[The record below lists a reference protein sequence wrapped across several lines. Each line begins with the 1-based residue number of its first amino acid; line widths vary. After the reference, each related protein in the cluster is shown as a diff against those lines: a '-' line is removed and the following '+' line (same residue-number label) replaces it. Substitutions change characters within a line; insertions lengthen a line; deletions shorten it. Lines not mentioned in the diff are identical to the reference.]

1 MKKILLY
8 IMSAVCFTACT
19 KNVLDKEDKTGLG
32 AETWDNESTAT
43 LYLNRSYSVIMPN
56 WPANA
61 GTATLPYAIHN
72 TNDESNTVGSTA
84 ILFGTLGIDGVTD
97 FGTVSG
103 SGALAYVNI

>member
-1 MKKILLY
+1 MFTMKKIFLY
-8 IMSAVCFTACT
+8 IISGLCFTACT

-43 LYLNRSYSVIMPN
+43 LYLNRCYSVMMPN

-84 ILFGTLGIDGVTD
+84 ILFGTLAILGVYT
-97 FGTVSG
+97 FS
-103 SGALAYVNI
+103 SSQP